1 MAEAFTPEQ
10 LRQRVSALAVL
21 GADVGGLEARLS
33 QAASARECGDL
44 IRARDLLSEVSAAVA
59 RAAAGASLAVG
70 EEGGATPPGAPGVE
84 DAVRR
89 EVEASLSQLQAA
101 WREDLLNR
109 TIAEVSARTAR
120 GLADLVRSGAFLE
133 KIGPALQARAEEVAR
148 RAVNE
153 LAAELRRGIQEELA
167 AVRASAPASPAAADA
182 GSSGVAAD
190 SQAVVDA
197 VLQKLN
203 DAGILDRKP
212 AVLPGDWTPA
222 KLFESSEFK
231 ELLEDRLYHIVNYVK
246 NELLP
251 QALKGTRGGTV
262 ARPKA

>member
-1 MAEAFTPEQ
+1 MPEALTPEQ

-21 GADVGGLEARLS
+21 GADVAGLEARLA
-33 QAASARECGDL
+33 QAASAREGGDL
-44 IRARDLLSEVSAAVA
+44 IRARDLLSEVSAAVG
-59 RAAAGASLAVG
+59 RAAAGASLAVA
-70 EEGGATPPGAPGVE
+70 EEGEVAPGGSAEVAE
-84 DAVRR
+84 VARR
-89 EVEASLSQLQAA
+89 EVEAALTRMQGA
-101 WREDLLNR
+101 WRDDLLNR
-109 TIAEVSARTAR
+109 TISEVSARTAR

-133 KIGPALQARAEEVAR
+133 KIGPALQARAEDVAR

-167 AVRASAPASPAAADA
+167 AARASAPASA
-182 GSSGVAAD
+182 GAEAGPGGAPAD

-197 VLQKLN
+197 VLQKLH

-222 KLFESSEFK
+222 KLFESPEFK

-251 QALKGTRGGTV
+251 QALKGSKGGTV